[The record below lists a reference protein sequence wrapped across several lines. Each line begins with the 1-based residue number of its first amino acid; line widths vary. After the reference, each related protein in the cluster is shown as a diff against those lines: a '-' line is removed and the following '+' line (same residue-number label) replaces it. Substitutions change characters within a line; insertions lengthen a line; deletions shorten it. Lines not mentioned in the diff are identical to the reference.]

1 MTGVE
6 RPEPVDVEIC
16 PECGGTNIGGRKN
29 CYGPPDAKHDP
40 VRFEF
45 RQFLP
50 ASYADDLHQRALALA
65 QALAEAETELDAAGC
80 QRAASNAHQ
89 AWREH
94 GAALTPPTSE
104 RTE

>member
-1 MTGVE
+1 ME

-50 ASYADDLHQRALALA
+50 ASYADHLEQRVRELEDVLEWIGD
-65 QALAEAETELDAAGC
+65 AERVAEQSDVYGWAVEAHD
-80 QRAASNAHQ
+80 RA
-89 AWREH
+89 R
-94 GAALTPPTSE
+94 AALTPPTSE
-104 RTE
+104 GSTDDG